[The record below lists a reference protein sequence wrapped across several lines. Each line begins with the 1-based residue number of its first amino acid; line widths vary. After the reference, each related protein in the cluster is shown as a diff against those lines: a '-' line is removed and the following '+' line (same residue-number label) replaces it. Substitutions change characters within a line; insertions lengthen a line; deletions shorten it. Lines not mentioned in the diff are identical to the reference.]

1 LPGEWISVFGGHPAN
16 RRIFW
21 SDRAMPI
28 TVSLAAVAVTDLA
41 PAKEFYSRLFGR
53 PADLE
58 PMPSLAQW
66 DFPPSGGFQ
75 VVENAGTAGA
85 SMATLLVSDFDDFLA
100 RLHRSGLATGEVIT
114 GVLSRLTQIQ
124 DPAANVITIAEVPAR

>member
-1 LPGEWISVFGGHPAN
+1 
-16 RRIFW
+16 
-21 SDRAMPI
+21 MPI
-28 TVSLAAVAVTDLA
+28 TVSLAAVAVDDLA
-41 PAKEFYSRLFGR
+41 VAKEFYGRLFGR

-75 VVENAGTAGA
+75 VVANAATAGA
-85 SMATLLVSDFDDFLA
+85 SMATLLVSDFDGFLA
-100 RLHRSGLATGEVIT
+100 RLDRSGIATGEVIS

>member
-1 LPGEWISVFGGHPAN
+1 
-16 RRIFW
+16 
-21 SDRAMPI
+21 MPI
-28 TVSLAAVAVTDLA
+28 TVSLAAVAVADLA
-41 PAKEFYSRLFGR
+41 VAKEFYGRLFGR

-75 VVENAGTAGA
+75 VVENAATAGA

-100 RLHRSGLATGEVIT
+100 RSAPERNRDRRDHHRSPFAAHP
-114 GVLSRLTQIQ
+114 
-124 DPAANVITIAEVPAR
+124 DPGPGGQRHHHRGSPRAIARVSPDSADGTLQRQ